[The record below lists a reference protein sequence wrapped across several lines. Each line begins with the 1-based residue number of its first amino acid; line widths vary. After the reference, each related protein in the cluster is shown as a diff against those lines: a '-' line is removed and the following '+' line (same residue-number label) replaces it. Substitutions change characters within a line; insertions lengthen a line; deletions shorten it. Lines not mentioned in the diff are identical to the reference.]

1 MAPISLSNKRQTTK
15 LRSQGPRIRHQPA
28 LTSFLPCCYP
38 GGSDGKESTC
48 NVDPGSIPG
57 LKIAPGEGNGI
68 DRGAWWA
75 AVRGVA
81 ESDTTEL
88 TWHYGILAWEKSDRE
103 RSLVGYSLWGH
114 KRVGHDIAARQQRQG
129 GLTKAI

>member
-1 MAPISLSNKRQTTK
+1 MHDECCLPYQQTK
-15 LRSQGPRIRHQPA
+15 HAVPSSHQPLPTLMSA
-28 LTSFLPCCYP
+28 LRRHLSVV
-38 GGSDGKESTC
+38 G
-48 NVDPGSIPG
+48 
-57 LKIAPGEGNGI
+57 AGNGNPLQYSCLENPI
-68 DRGAWWA
+68 KRGAWWA